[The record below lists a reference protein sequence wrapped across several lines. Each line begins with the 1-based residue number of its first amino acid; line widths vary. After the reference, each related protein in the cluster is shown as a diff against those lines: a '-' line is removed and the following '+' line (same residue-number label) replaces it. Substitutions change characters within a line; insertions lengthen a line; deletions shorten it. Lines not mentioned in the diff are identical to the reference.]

1 MKKSVI
7 IIAVIA
13 IGSLLGFQYFGRPAY
28 KRHKEAR
35 SIQQAKSFMANHD
48 YRNASLSA
56 RQAWQLNPK
65 NLEACRIM
73 EEIAE
78 MSPFPAVLL
87 DWRRRIADLAP
98 TAENKIRLASTALR
112 AQGAPY
118 PLTAQILEEIGGSA
132 KDVAAYHVVA
142 AELALKLNKVSE
154 AAEQFEQASRLE
166 PTNQLHQLNLAVLR
180 LSSTNASQ
188 ASAAWATLE
197 SLRTSTNIGA
207 FALRWLVTESVRR
220 NDLAGAFRFSQQL
233 MDHPHCVLDDRLQH
247 LSILQKAK
255 NPEFDPYLN
264 TMRESANT
272 NAVDIRAISVW
283 MIGHGLVDEA
293 MNWLSQRPAPVR
305 AEQPVRL
312 AFVEG
317 YLAKQDWGSL
327 EAFLGDQKWGDM
339 EYLRSAFLARA
350 AWEQKQDLAADARWR
365 TAVREAGD
373 RLGSMTTLV
382 GLADRWRREK
392 AKEVLLWQ
400 ISQRFPKERWALR
413 ELGRFYMATANTRG
427 LNKVYSAMANFEA
440 KDFVYRHN
448 LAATS
453 LLLKINLPNAHEL
466 AKELYAKHPEEPI
479 ITSTYAYSLHLQ
491 GRTREGL
498 AALEKLNTESI
509 EKPQVA
515 LYYGVLLSAIG
526 ETNKARKYLE
536 LAQHADV
543 LPEEKALLAAA
554 LKAP

>member
-220 NDLAGAFRFSQQL
+220 NDAIRRTCGCDVDGYRRPS
-233 MDHPHCVLDDRLQH
+233 
-247 LSILQKAK
+247 LSNGIW
-255 NPEFDPYLN
+255 
-264 TMRESANT
+264 
-272 NAVDIRAISVW
+272 IR
-283 MIGHGLVDEA
+283 G
-293 MNWLSQRPAPVR
+293 
-305 AEQPVRL
+305 
-312 AFVEG
+312 
-317 YLAKQDWGSL
+317 
-327 EAFLGDQKWGDM
+327 
-339 EYLRSAFLARA
+339 
-350 AWEQKQDLAADARWR
+350 
-365 TAVREAGD
+365 
-373 RLGSMTTLV
+373 
-382 GLADRWRREK
+382 
-392 AKEVLLWQ
+392 
-400 ISQRFPKERWALR
+400 
-413 ELGRFYMATANTRG
+413 
-427 LNKVYSAMANFEA
+427 
-440 KDFVYRHN
+440 
-448 LAATS
+448 
-453 LLLKINLPNAHEL
+453 
-466 AKELYAKHPEEPI
+466 
-479 ITSTYAYSLHLQ
+479 
-491 GRTREGL
+491 
-498 AALEKLNTESI
+498 
-509 EKPQVA
+509 
-515 LYYGVLLSAIG
+515 
-526 ETNKARKYLE
+526 
-536 LAQHADV
+536 
-543 LPEEKALLAAA
+543 
-554 LKAP
+554 